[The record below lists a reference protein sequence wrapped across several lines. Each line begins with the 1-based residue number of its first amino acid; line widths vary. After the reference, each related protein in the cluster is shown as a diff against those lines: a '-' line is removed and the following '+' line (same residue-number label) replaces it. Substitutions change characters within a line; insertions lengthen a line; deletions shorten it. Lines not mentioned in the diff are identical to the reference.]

1 MSADFMQTIK
11 FRADL
16 IALLSTI
23 ALSASALFSSASAA
37 SSPAQA
43 VFDET
48 VYYLATQYS
57 GFSAVNLREL
67 PAQYQFKLSAACT
80 DLANTCPAER
90 AYPIVT
96 EMVAALQDKHT
107 GFYAKGA
114 ESIREQLS
122 GRGQTTGFG
131 IRPSRVGTSYYVRS
145 VQTGSPASDAGVG
158 RGDKILAIDGQPM
171 PAESSAAYALWDEAE
186 NRKTPSLLSL
196 TRQGSRVSVEI
207 APVTLEPELPSLQ
220 VRSDGIALL
229 RVPDFVGRGTGT
241 VGPRIHAL
249 ILEAQQKNARA
260 LIVDLRD
267 NPGGLVT
274 ESFSGAAA
282 LIASQPAQKLVSRSP
297 ASNAE
302 FRWNDGAVIQR
313 AFGVDRRLFA
323 VGTPAKWDKP
333 VTVLVNSH
341 SASCAEFFAINILQ
355 AGRGAVIGEPT
366 YGVGNTVVSLSFLSD
381 GSALQVTTART
392 VTADNAPYPERVT
405 PTQVVSD
412 SLETINR
419 TGEDAVLGAALESL
433 K

>member
-1 MSADFMQTIK
+1 MR
-11 FRADL
+11 FRSSFAV
-16 IALLSTI
+16 LLTAI
-23 ALSASALFSSASAA
+23 ALSLGALSPSAYA

-48 VYYLATQYS
+48 VYYLLTQYG
-57 GFSAVNLREL
+57 GFSNVNLREL
-67 PAQYQFKLSAACT
+67 PLLYQPKLSAACM
-80 DLANTCPAER
+80 DLANTCPAEW

-96 EMVAALQDKHT
+96 QMVAKLEDKHT
-107 GFYAKGA
+107 GFYPKSAQD
-114 ESIREQLS
+114 IREQFS
-122 GRGQTTGFG
+122 GRGKTTGFG
-131 IRPSRVGTSYYVRS
+131 IRPSKLGSGYYVRS
-145 VQTGSPASDAGVG
+145 VQVGSPASSADVR
-158 RGDKILAIDGQPM
+158 RGDKILAVNGVPM
-171 PAESSAAYALWDEAE
+171 PKDSSAAYELWDASE

-220 VRSDGIALL
+220 VRPDGIALL

-249 ILEAQQKNARA
+249 VLEAQQKNARV

-282 LIASQPAQKLVSRSP
+282 LIPNKPAQKLISRSP
-297 ASNAE
+297 LSNAE

-313 AFGVDRRLFA
+313 AFGVDRKLFA
-323 VGTPAKWDKP
+323 VAAPAQWDKP
-333 VTVLVNSH
+333 VIALVNGY
-341 SASCAEFFAINILQ
+341 SASCAEFFAINLLQ

-366 YGVGNTVVSLSFLSD
+366 YGVGNTVVSFSFLSD

-392 VTADNAPYPERVT
+392 VTADNASYPERVT
-405 PTQVVSD
+405 PTQVVTD
-412 SLETINR
+412 SLETINS
-419 TGEDAVLGAALESL
+419 TGKDAVLEAALESI

>member
-1 MSADFMQTIK
+1 MRRFHITK
-11 FRADL
+11 FRSSLAAWL
-16 IALLSTI
+16 TTTVVLSG
-23 ALSASALFSSASAA
+23 ALSLNAYA

-48 VYYLATQYS
+48 VYYLLTQYG

-67 PAQYQFKLSAACT
+67 PAQYQPKLSAACM
-80 DLANTCPAER
+80 DLASTCPAER

-96 EMVAALQDKHT
+96 EMVDKLGDKHT
-107 GFYAKGA
+107 GFYAKSA
-114 ESIREQLS
+114 EGIREQFS
-122 GRGQTTGFG
+122 GRGKTTGFG
-131 IRPSRVGTSYYVRS
+131 IRPSKLGSGYYVRS
-145 VQTGSPASDAGVG
+145 VQLDSPASLAGVR

-171 PAESSAAYALWDEAE
+171 PKDLSAAYALLDAAE
-186 NRKTPSLLSL
+186 GRKTPSLPSL

-207 APVTLEPELPSLQ
+207 APKTLEPELPSLQ
-220 VRSDGIALL
+220 VRPDGIALL
-229 RVPDFVGRGTGT
+229 RVPDFVGRGPTT

-274 ESFSGAAA
+274 ESFSGVAA
-282 LIASQPAQKLVSRSP
+282 LIPDKPAQKLISRSP
-297 ASNAE
+297 LSNAE

-313 AFGVDRRLFA
+313 AFGVDRKLFA
-323 VGTPAKWDKP
+323 VAAPAKWDKP
-333 VTVLVNSH
+333 VVALVNSY
-341 SASCAEFFAINILQ
+341 SASCAEFFAINLLQ

-366 YGVGNTVVSLSFLSD
+366 YGVGNTVISFSFLSD

-392 VTADNAPYPERVT
+392 VAADNTPYPERVT
-405 PTQVVSD
+405 PTQVVAD
-412 SLETINR
+412 SLETIHS
-419 TGEDAVLGAALESL
+419 TGRDAVLELALESI